1 MNTPVTPP
9 TAVTQW
15 TAADVAKA
23 KAAGRHDLISQAF
36 DSGQL
41 DNVIADPGDLGQKA
55 NPGQS
60 NKSNPMTL
68 ADAEAY
74 LAAQETQA

>member
-1 MNTPVTPP
+1 MNTDPVTPP

-23 KAAGRHDLISQAF
+23 KAAGRHDLIAQAHVA
-36 DSGQL
+36 GQL
-41 DNVIADPGDLGQKA
+41 DNVIAAGDLAQPS
-55 NPGQS
+55 NPSQS
-60 NKSNPMTL
+60 KQSVPMTL